1 MYLEHGS
8 TGLRA
13 KFDLVNNIW
22 DIGTTKVY
30 RWLNPDNTPASEWMN
45 DIREAI
51 EWIINYDTKRL
62 ENLNESE

>member
-13 KFDLVNNIW
+13 KLDSVNNIW
-22 DIGTTKVY
+22 DIGTEKVY

-51 EWIINYDTKRL
+51 EWIINYDAKRL

>member
-13 KFDLVNNIW
+13 KLDSVNNIW
-22 DIGTTKVY
+22 DIGTTKIY
-30 RWLNPDNTPASEWMN
+30 RWLNSDNTPASEWMN

-51 EWIINYDTKRL
+51 GWIINYDAKRL